1 MDIIHM
7 SYMRFKFPQL
17 GLIGLMVGAKDLYH
31 RDSGFK
37 SGFKLLGRRTIKHG
51 TEEDANHPRHKS
63 LQTQHLRL
71 KQAHKEVA
79 NHAMKRSM
87 IIQQISSLESQ
98 Q

>member
-37 SGFKLLGRRTIKHG
+37 SGFKLLGLRILGK
-51 TEEDANHPRHKS
+51 AHKS
-63 LQTQHLRL
+63 CKLPTSQKL
-71 KQAHKEVA
+71 V
-79 NHAMKRSM
+79 N
-87 IIQQISSLESQ
+87 LES
-98 Q
+98 